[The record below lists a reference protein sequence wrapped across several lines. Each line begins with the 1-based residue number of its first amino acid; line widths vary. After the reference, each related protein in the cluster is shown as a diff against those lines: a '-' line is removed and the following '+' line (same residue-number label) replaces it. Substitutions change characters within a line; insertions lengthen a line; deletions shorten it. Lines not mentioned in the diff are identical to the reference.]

1 MTLIEPLADPIRRD
15 QYGRYKVLAPNGK
28 KPVGYSRATTIAK
41 ALDDTSNLAAWGKR
55 MTALGLASR
64 PDLLAMVQTTDATD
78 KKALDRL
85 CESASEAGGAT
96 ARRDLGTA
104 LHKMFEQS
112 CVTPGYKPPATYA
125 ADITAIHTTL
135 REAGLQVVDECSELM
150 VVIDKH
156 QIAGMAD
163 LIVERISDGEL
174 FIADLKTGSSVAY
187 GALGWAIQLSIYAN
201 ADNIYIQGQAVDGS
215 EDLRAPMPAVNKA
228 QAFII
233 HCEPESGACSLHTLN
248 IERGFQALECAME
261 VREWRKARKLLV
273 PFVSAGGERADE
285 AVVAPTEPAA
295 STPTSAADISTPA
308 AGPGVGEV
316 TASSEPSPTPDT
328 PPDERDSWQPVDLGP
343 ALTKLEEQQASQL
356 EADYAAIVERDHM
369 LTLRRIWL
377 LERIRIIGEQ
387 GFITTLQAE
396 WPDNCPGPKAVRNG
410 DTTWNI
416 AETAAVVKCVDT
428 VEMAHDMPFGATDP
442 ELVQRLKLEETERF
456 VKAATGAGLT
466 NQTAN

>member
-1 MTLIEPLADPIRRD
+1 MTLIEPLPDPIRRD
-15 QYGRYKVLAPNGK
+15 QYGRYKVLPLKGK

-55 MTALGLASR
+55 MTALGLAVR
-64 PDLLAMVQTTDATD
+64 PDLLAMVQTTDAAD

-125 ADITAIHTTL
+125 ADITAIHQTL

-201 ADNIYIQGQAVDGS
+201 ADNVYIQGAAVDGS
-215 EDLRAPMPAVNKA
+215 EDLRAPMPLVNKQ

-233 HCEPESGACSLHTLN
+233 HCEPESGSCDLHTLN

-261 VREWRKARKLLV
+261 VREWRKARQLLV
-273 PFVSAGGERADE
+273 PFKGAGGAESG
-285 AVVAPTEPAA
+285 AVVAHDGPAA
-295 STPTSAADISTPA
+295 STDGLSDAVSTA
-308 AGPGVGEV
+308 TGSTAGVGEV
-316 TASSEPSPTPDT
+316 TASLEPSSTPHITDT
-328 PPDERDSWQPVDLGP
+328 AGSLIAEL
-343 ALTKLEEQQASQL
+343 
-356 EADYAAIVERDHM
+356 VERDHM
-369 LTLRRIWL
+369 LNLRKLWL

-387 GFITTLQAE
+387 GFIATLQAE
-396 WPDNCPGPKAVRNG
+396 WPDACAGPKAVRNG

>member
-1 MTLIEPLADPIRRD
+1 MTLIEPLPDPIRRD
-15 QYGRYKVLAPNGK
+15 QYGRYKVLPPKGK
-28 KPVGYSRATTIAK
+28 KPVGYTRATTVAK

-55 MTALGLASR
+55 MTALGLAVR
-64 PDLLAMVQTTDATD
+64 PDLLAMVQTTDAAD

-112 CVTPGYKPPATYA
+112 CITPGYRPPATYA
-125 ADITAIHTTL
+125 ADITAIHQTL

-174 FIADLKTGSSVAY
+174 FIADLKTGSSVQY

-201 ADNIYIQGQAVDGS
+201 ADNIYIQGAAVDGS
-215 EDLRAPMPAVNKA
+215 EDLRAPMPLVNKQ

-233 HCEPESGACSLHTLN
+233 HCEPESGSCTLHTLN
-248 IERGFQALECAME
+248 IERGFQALECAIE
-261 VREWRKARKLLV
+261 VREWRKARQLLV
-273 PFVSAGGERADE
+273 PFKGAGGAESG
-285 AVVAPTEPAA
+285 AVVAHDGPAA
-295 STPTSAADISTPA
+295 STDGLSDAVSTA
-308 AGPGVGEV
+308 TGSTAGVGEAV
-316 TASSEPSPTPDT
+316 HPPTATPTPHITDT
-328 PPDERDSWQPVDLGP
+328 EA
-343 ALTKLEEQQASQL
+343 AL
-356 EADYAAIVERDHM
+356 VERDHM
-369 LTLRRIWL
+369 LNLRKLWL

-396 WPDNCPGPKAVRNG
+396 WPDNCAGPKAVRNG
-410 DTTWNI
+410 DAIWNI

-428 VEMAHDMPFGATDP
+428 VEMAHDLPFGATDP

-466 NQTAN
+466 NKTAN

>member
-1 MTLIEPLADPIRRD
+1 MSLIEPLPDPIRRD
-15 QYGRYKVLAPNGK
+15 QYGRYKVLPLKGK
-28 KPVGYSRATTIAK
+28 KPVGYTRATTVAK

-64 PDLLAMVQTTDATD
+64 PDLLAMIQTTDATD

-112 CVTPGYKPPATYA
+112 CVTPGYKPPATYQ
-125 ADITAIHTTL
+125 ADITAIHQAL

-174 FIADLKTGSSVAY
+174 FIADLKTGSSVQY

-201 ADNIYIQGQAVDGS
+201 ADNIYIQGAAVDGS
-215 EDLRAPMPAVNKA
+215 EDLRAPMPLVNKQ

-233 HCEPESGACSLHTLN
+233 HCEPESGSCDLHTLN

-261 VREWRKARKLLV
+261 VREWRKARQLLV
-273 PFVSAGGERADE
+273 LFKGAGGVESGV
-285 AVVAPTEPAA
+285 VVAHDGPAA
-295 STPTSAADISTPA
+295 STDGLPDAVSTATGSSDGVEGVTSLEPSSTPHTTDT
-308 AGPGVGEV
+308 AGSLIAE
-316 TASSEPSPTPDT
+316 
-328 PPDERDSWQPVDLGP
+328 L
-343 ALTKLEEQQASQL
+343 
-356 EADYAAIVERDHM
+356 VERDHM
-369 LTLRRIWL
+369 LNLRKLWL
-377 LERIRIIGEQ
+377 LERIRIIGER

-396 WPDNCPGPKAVRNG
+396 WPDACAGPKAVRNG

-428 VEMAHDMPFGATDP
+428 VEMAHDLPFGATDP
-442 ELVQRLKLEETERF
+442 ELLQRMKLEETERL

>member
-1 MTLIEPLADPIRRD
+1 MSLIEPLPDPIRRD
-15 QYGRYKVLAPNGK
+15 QYGRYKVLPLKGK

-174 FIADLKTGSSVAY
+174 FIADLKTGSSVQY

-201 ADNIYIQGQAVDGS
+201 ADNIYIQGAAVDGS
-215 EDLRAPMPAVNKA
+215 EDLRAPMPLVNKQ

-233 HCEPESGACSLHTLN
+233 HCEPESGSCDLYTLN
-248 IERGFQALECAME
+248 IERGFQALECAIE
-261 VREWRKARKLLV
+261 VREWRKARQLLV
-273 PFVSAGGERADE
+273 PFKGAGGAESG
-285 AVVAPTEPAA
+285 AVVAHDGPAA
-295 STPTSAADISTPA
+295 STDGLPDAVSTA
-308 AGPGVGEV
+308 TGSSDGVGEV
-316 TASSEPSPTPDT
+316 TASSEPSSTPHITDT
-328 PPDERDSWQPVDLGP
+328 EA
-343 ALTKLEEQQASQL
+343 AL
-356 EADYAAIVERDHM
+356 VERDHM
-369 LTLRRIWL
+369 LNLRKLWL

-396 WPDNCPGPKAVRNG
+396 WPDNCAGPKAVRNG
-410 DTTWNI
+410 DAIWNI

-428 VEMAHDMPFGATDP
+428 VEMAHDLPFGATDP

>member
-1 MTLIEPLADPIRRD
+1 MSLIEPLPDPIRRD
-15 QYGRYKVLAPNGK
+15 QYGRYKVLPLKGK
-28 KPVGYSRATTIAK
+28 KPVGYTRATTVAK

-64 PDLLAMVQTTDATD
+64 PDLLAMIQTTDATD

-112 CVTPGYKPPATYA
+112 CVTPGYKPPATYQ

-174 FIADLKTGSSVAY
+174 FIADLKTGSSVQY

-201 ADNIYIQGQAVDGS
+201 ADNIYIQGAAVDGS
-215 EDLRAPMPAVNKA
+215 EDLRAPMPTVNKQ

-233 HCEPESGACSLHTLN
+233 HCEPESGSCDLHTLN

-261 VREWRKARKLLV
+261 VREWRKARQLLV
-273 PFVSAGGERADE
+273 LFKGAGGVESGV
-285 AVVAPTEPAA
+285 VVAH
-295 STPTSAADISTPA
+295 DGPA
-308 AGPGVGEV
+308 AGTDGLPDAVSTATGSSDGVEGV
-316 TASSEPSPTPDT
+316 TSLEPSSTPHITDT
-328 PPDERDSWQPVDLGP
+328 AGSLIAEL
-343 ALTKLEEQQASQL
+343 
-356 EADYAAIVERDHM
+356 VERDHM
-369 LTLRRIWL
+369 LNLRKLWL
-377 LERIRIIGEQ
+377 LERIRIIGER

-396 WPDNCPGPKAVRNG
+396 WPDACAGPKAVRNG
-410 DTTWNI
+410 DAIWNI
-416 AETAAVVKCVDT
+416 AETAAVVKCVDI
-428 VEMAHDMPFGATDP
+428 VEMAHDLPFGATDP
-442 ELVQRLKLEETERF
+442 ELLQRMKLEETERL

>member
-1 MTLIEPLADPIRRD
+1 MSVIEPLPDPIRRD
-15 QYGRYKVLAPNGK
+15 QYGRYKVLPLKGK

-55 MTALGLASR
+55 MTALGLAVR
-64 PDLLAMVQTTDATD
+64 PDLLAMVQTTDAAD

-125 ADITAIHTTL
+125 ADITAIHQTL

-156 QIAGMAD
+156 QVAGMAD

-201 ADNIYIQGQAVDGS
+201 ADNVYIQGAAVDGS
-215 EDLRAPMPAVNKA
+215 EDLRAPMPAVNKQ

-233 HCEPESGACSLHTLN
+233 HCEPESGSCTLHALN
-248 IERGFQALECAME
+248 IERGFEALECAME

-308 AGPGVGEV
+308 TEQDVGEV
-316 TASSEPSPTPDT
+316 TASSVAQIAAPSPTSDT
-328 PPDERDSWQPVDLGP
+328 PTHITADE
-343 ALTKLEEQQASQL
+343 AALEER
-356 EADYAAIVERDHM
+356 EHM
-369 LTLRRIWL
+369 LHIRRLWL

-396 WPDNCPGPKAVRNG
+396 WPEGCAGPKAVRSRQAK
-410 DTTWNI
+410 WNI

>member
-1 MTLIEPLADPIRRD
+1 
-15 QYGRYKVLAPNGK
+15 
-28 KPVGYSRATTIAK
+28 
-41 ALDDTSNLAAWGKR
+41 
-55 MTALGLASR
+55 MTALGLAVR
-64 PDLLAMVQTTDATD
+64 PDLLAMVQTTDAAD

-112 CVTPGYKPPATYA
+112 CITLGYKPPATYA
-125 ADITAIHTTL
+125 ADITAIHQTL

-201 ADNIYIQGQAVDGS
+201 ADNIYIQGAAVDGS
-215 EDLRAPMPAVNKA
+215 DDLRAPMPLVNKQ

-233 HCEPESGACSLHTLN
+233 HCEPESGSCTLHTLN

-261 VREWRKARKLLV
+261 VREWRKARQLLV
-273 PFVSAGGERADE
+273 PFKGAGGAESG
-285 AVVAPTEPAA
+285 AVVAHDGPAA
-295 STPTSAADISTPA
+295 STDGLPDAVSTA
-308 AGPGVGEV
+308 TGSTAGVGEAV
-316 TASSEPSPTPDT
+316 HPPTATPTPHITDT
-328 PPDERDSWQPVDLGP
+328 EA
-343 ALTKLEEQQASQL
+343 ALE
-356 EADYAAIVERDHM
+356 ERDHM
-369 LTLRRIWL
+369 LHLRRLWL

-387 GFITTLQAE
+387 GFISTLQAE
-396 WPDNCPGPKAVRNG
+396 WPDNCAGPKAVRNG
-410 DTTWNI
+410 DNTWNI

-428 VEMAHDMPFGATDP
+428 VEMAHDLPFGATDP

-466 NQTAN
+466 NKTAN

>member
-1 MTLIEPLADPIRRD
+1 MSLIEPLPDPIRRD
-15 QYGRYKVLAPNGK
+15 QYGRYKVLPLKGK

-55 MTALGLASR
+55 MTALGLAVR
-64 PDLLAMVQTTDATD
+64 PDLLAMVQTTDAAD

-112 CVTPGYKPPATYA
+112 CITPGYQPPATYA
-125 ADITAIHTTL
+125 ADITAIHQTL
-135 REAGLQVVDECSELM
+135 RKAGLQVVDECSELM

-163 LIVERISDGEL
+163 LIVKRISDGEL
-174 FIADLKTGSSVAY
+174 FIADLKTGSSVQY

-201 ADNIYIQGQAVDGS
+201 ADNIYIQGAAVDGS
-215 EDLRAPMPAVNKA
+215 EDLRAPMPLVNKQ

-233 HCEPESGACSLHTLN
+233 HCEPESGSCDLYTLN
-248 IERGFQALECAME
+248 IERGFQALECAIE
-261 VREWRKARKLLV
+261 VREWRKARQLLV
-273 PFVSAGGERADE
+273 PFKGAGGAESG
-285 AVVAPTEPAA
+285 AVVAHDGPAA
-295 STPTSAADISTPA
+295 STDGLPDAVSTA
-308 AGPGVGEV
+308 TGSSDGVGEV
-316 TASSEPSPTPDT
+316 TASSEPSSTPHITDT
-328 PPDERDSWQPVDLGP
+328 EA
-343 ALTKLEEQQASQL
+343 AL
-356 EADYAAIVERDHM
+356 VERDHM
-369 LTLRRIWL
+369 LNLRKLWL

-396 WPDNCPGPKAVRNG
+396 WPDACAGPKAVRNG
-410 DTTWNI
+410 DAIWNI

>member
-1 MTLIEPLADPIRRD
+1 MSLIEPLPDPIRRD
-15 QYGRYKVLAPNGK
+15 QYGRYKVLPLKGK

-55 MTALGLASR
+55 MTALGLAVR
-64 PDLLAMVQTTDATD
+64 PDLLAMVQTTDAAD

-112 CVTPGYKPPATYA
+112 CITPGYQPPATYA
-125 ADITAIHTTL
+125 ADITAIHQTL
-135 REAGLQVVDECSELM
+135 RKAGLQVVDECSELM

-163 LIVERISDGEL
+163 LIVKRISDGEL
-174 FIADLKTGSSVAY
+174 FIADLKTGSSVQY

-201 ADNIYIQGQAVDGS
+201 ADNIYIQGAAVDGS
-215 EDLRAPMPAVNKA
+215 EDLRAPMPLVNKQ

-233 HCEPESGACSLHTLN
+233 HCEPESGSCDLYTLN
-248 IERGFQALECAME
+248 IERGFQALECAIE
-261 VREWRKARKLLV
+261 VREWRKARQLLV
-273 PFVSAGGERADE
+273 PFKGAGGAESG
-285 AVVAPTEPAA
+285 AVVAHDGPAA
-295 STPTSAADISTPA
+295 STDGLPDAVSTA
-308 AGPGVGEV
+308 TGSSDGVGEV
-316 TASSEPSPTPDT
+316 TASSEPSSTPHITDT
-328 PPDERDSWQPVDLGP
+328 EA
-343 ALTKLEEQQASQL
+343 AL
-356 EADYAAIVERDHM
+356 VERDHM
-369 LTLRRIWL
+369 LNLRKLWL

-396 WPDNCPGPKAVRNG
+396 WPDNCAGPKAVRSRQVK
-410 DTTWNI
+410 WNI

-428 VEMAHDMPFGATDP
+428 VEMAHDLPFGATDP

>member
-1 MTLIEPLADPIRRD
+1 MTLIEPLPDPIRRD
-15 QYGRYKVLAPNGK
+15 QWGRYKVLPPKGK

-55 MTALGLASR
+55 MTALGLAVR
-64 PDLLAMVQTTDATD
+64 PDLLAMVQTTDAAD

-174 FIADLKTGSSVAY
+174 FIADLKTGSSVQY

-201 ADNIYIQGQAVDGS
+201 ADNIYIQGAAVDGS

-233 HCEPESGACSLHTLN
+233 HCEPESGSCDLHTLN

-261 VREWRKARKLLV
+261 VREWRKARQLLV
-273 PFVSAGGERADE
+273 PFKGAGGAESG
-285 AVVAPTEPAA
+285 AVVAHDGPAA
-295 STPTSAADISTPA
+295 STDGLPDAVSTA
-308 AGPGVGEV
+308 TGSSDGVGEV
-316 TASSEPSPTPDT
+316 TASSEPSSTPHITDT
-328 PPDERDSWQPVDLGP
+328 AGSLIAEL
-343 ALTKLEEQQASQL
+343 
-356 EADYAAIVERDHM
+356 VERDHM
-369 LTLRRIWL
+369 LNLRKLWL
-377 LERIRIIGEQ
+377 LERIRIIGEKWRR
-387 GFITTLQAE
+387 E
-396 WPDNCPGPKAVRNG
+396 
-410 DTTWNI
+410 
-416 AETAAVVKCVDT
+416 
-428 VEMAHDMPFGATDP
+428 
-442 ELVQRLKLEETERF
+442 
-456 VKAATGAGLT
+456 
-466 NQTAN
+466 

>member
-1 MTLIEPLADPIRRD
+1 MSLIEPLPDPIRRD
-15 QYGRYKVLAPNGK
+15 QYGRYKVLPLKGK

-55 MTALGLASR
+55 MTALGLAVR
-64 PDLLAMVQTTDATD
+64 PDLLAMVQTTDAAD

-112 CVTPGYKPPATYA
+112 CITPGYQPPATYA
-125 ADITAIHTTL
+125 ADITAIHQTL
-135 REAGLQVVDECSELM
+135 RKAGLQVVDECSELM

-163 LIVERISDGEL
+163 LIVKRISDGEL
-174 FIADLKTGSSVAY
+174 FIADLKTGSSVQY

-201 ADNIYIQGQAVDGS
+201 ADNIYIQGAAVDGS
-215 EDLRAPMPAVNKA
+215 EDLRAPMPLVNKQ

-233 HCEPESGACSLHTLN
+233 HCEPESGSCDLYTLN
-248 IERGFQALECAME
+248 IERGFQALECAIE
-261 VREWRKARKLLV
+261 VREWRKARQLLV
-273 PFVSAGGERADE
+273 PFKGAGGAESG
-285 AVVAPTEPAA
+285 AVVAHDGPAA
-295 STPTSAADISTPA
+295 STDGLPDAVSTA
-308 AGPGVGEV
+308 TGSSDGVGEV
-316 TASSEPSPTPDT
+316 TASSEPSSTPHITDT
-328 PPDERDSWQPVDLGP
+328 EA
-343 ALTKLEEQQASQL
+343 AL
-356 EADYAAIVERDHM
+356 VERDHM
-369 LTLRRIWL
+369 LNLRKLWL

-396 WPDNCPGPKAVRNG
+396 WPDACAGPKAVRNG
-410 DTTWNI
+410 DAIWNI

-466 NQTAN
+466 NKTAN

>member
-1 MTLIEPLADPIRRD
+1 
-15 QYGRYKVLAPNGK
+15 
-28 KPVGYSRATTIAK
+28 
-41 ALDDTSNLAAWGKR
+41 
-55 MTALGLASR
+55 
-64 PDLLAMVQTTDATD
+64 
-78 KKALDRL
+78 
-85 CESASEAGGAT
+85 
-96 ARRDLGTA
+96 
-104 LHKMFEQS
+104 
-112 CVTPGYKPPATYA
+112 
-125 ADITAIHTTL
+125 
-135 REAGLQVVDECSELM
+135 
-150 VVIDKH
+150 
-156 QIAGMAD
+156 
-163 LIVERISDGEL
+163 
-174 FIADLKTGSSVAY
+174 
-187 GALGWAIQLSIYAN
+187 
-201 ADNIYIQGQAVDGS
+201 
-215 EDLRAPMPAVNKA
+215 MPAVNKQ

-233 HCEPESGACSLHTLN
+233 HCEPESGSCDIHTLN
-248 IERGFQALECAME
+248 IERGFEALECALE

-316 TASSEPSPTPDT
+316 TASSEPSSTPDT
-328 PPDERDSWQPVDLGP
+328 PTHITADE
-343 ALTKLEEQQASQL
+343 AALEER
-356 EADYAAIVERDHM
+356 EHM
-369 LTLRRIWL
+369 LHIRRLWL

-396 WPDNCPGPKAVRNG
+396 WPDGCAGPKAVRNG

-466 NQTAN
+466 DKTAN

>member
-1 MTLIEPLADPIRRD
+1 MSLIEPLPDPIRRD

-28 KPVGYSRATTIAK
+28 KPVGYTRATTVAK

-64 PDLLAMVQTTDATD
+64 PDLLAMIQTTDATD

-112 CVTPGYKPPATYA
+112 CVTPGYKPPATYQ
-125 ADITAIHTTL
+125 ADITAIHQAL

-174 FIADLKTGSSVAY
+174 FIADLKTGSSVQY

-201 ADNIYIQGQAVDGS
+201 ADNIYIQGAAVDGS
-215 EDLRAPMPAVNKA
+215 EDLRAPMPLVNKQ

-233 HCEPESGACSLHTLN
+233 HCEPESGSCDLHTLN

-261 VREWRKARKLLV
+261 VREWRKARQLLV
-273 PFVSAGGERADE
+273 LFKGAGGVESGV
-285 AVVAPTEPAA
+285 VVAHDGPAA
-295 STPTSAADISTPA
+295 STDGLPDAVSTATGSSDGVEGVTSLEPSSTPHTTDT
-308 AGPGVGEV
+308 AGSLIAE
-316 TASSEPSPTPDT
+316 
-328 PPDERDSWQPVDLGP
+328 L
-343 ALTKLEEQQASQL
+343 
-356 EADYAAIVERDHM
+356 VERDHM
-369 LTLRRIWL
+369 LNLRKLWL
-377 LERIRIIGEQ
+377 LERIRIIGER

-396 WPDNCPGPKAVRNG
+396 WPDACAGPKAVRNG

-428 VEMAHDMPFGATDP
+428 VEMAHDLPFGATDP
-442 ELVQRLKLEETERF
+442 ELLQRMKLEETERL

>member
-1 MTLIEPLADPIRRD
+1 MTLIEPLPDPIRRD
-15 QYGRYKVLAPNGK
+15 QYGRYKVLAPKGK

-55 MTALGLASR
+55 MTALGLAQR
-64 PDLLAMVQTTDATD
+64 PDLLAMVQTTDAAD

-112 CVTPGYKPPATYA
+112 CITPGYKPPATYA
-125 ADITAIHTTL
+125 ADITAIHQTL

-201 ADNIYIQGQAVDGS
+201 ADNVYIQGAAVDGS
-215 EDLRAPMPAVNKA
+215 EDLRAPMPAVNTQ

-233 HCEPESGACSLHTLN
+233 HCEPESGSCDLHTLN
-248 IERGFQALECAME
+248 IERGFEALECAME

-273 PFVSAGGERADE
+273 PFAGAGGVESG
-285 AVVAPTEPAA
+285 AVVAHDGPTA
-295 STPTSAADISTPA
+295 STTVLSEAVSTA
-308 AGPGVGEV
+308 TGSEGVGEV
-316 TASSEPSPTPDT
+316 TASSEPSSTPDT
-328 PPDERDSWQPVDLGP
+328 THTTPVEA
-343 ALTKLEEQQASQL
+343 AL
-356 EADYAAIVERDHM
+356 VERDHM
-369 LTLRRIWL
+369 LELRRIWL

-396 WPDNCPGPKAVRNG
+396 WPDACAGPKAVRNG
-410 DTTWNI
+410 DAIWNI
-416 AETAAVVKCVDT
+416 AETAAVVKCVDI
-428 VEMAHDMPFGATDP
+428 VEMAHDLPFGATDP
-442 ELVQRLKLEETERF
+442 ELLQRMKLEETERL

-466 NQTAN
+466 NKTAN

>member
-1 MTLIEPLADPIRRD
+1 MSLIEPLPDPIRRD
-15 QYGRYKVLAPNGK
+15 QYGRYKVLPLKGK

-55 MTALGLASR
+55 MTALGLAVR
-64 PDLLAMVQTTDATD
+64 PDLLAMVQTTDAAD

-112 CVTPGYKPPATYA
+112 CITPGYQPPATYA
-125 ADITAIHTTL
+125 ADITAIHQTL
-135 REAGLQVVDECSELM
+135 RKAGLQVVDECSELM

-163 LIVERISDGEL
+163 LIVKRISDGEL
-174 FIADLKTGSSVAY
+174 FIADLKTGSSVQY

-201 ADNIYIQGQAVDGS
+201 ADNIYIQGAAVDGS
-215 EDLRAPMPAVNKA
+215 EDLRAPMPLVNKQ

-233 HCEPESGACSLHTLN
+233 HCEPESGSCDLYTLN
-248 IERGFQALECAME
+248 IERGFQALECAIE
-261 VREWRKARKLLV
+261 VREWRKARQLLV
-273 PFVSAGGERADE
+273 PFKGAGGAESG
-285 AVVAPTEPAA
+285 AVVAHDGPAA
-295 STPTSAADISTPA
+295 STDGLPDAVSTA
-308 AGPGVGEV
+308 TGSSDGVGEV
-316 TASSEPSPTPDT
+316 TASSEPSSTPHITDT
-328 PPDERDSWQPVDLGP
+328 EA
-343 ALTKLEEQQASQL
+343 AL
-356 EADYAAIVERDHM
+356 VERDHM
-369 LTLRRIWL
+369 LNLRKLWL

-396 WPDNCPGPKAVRNG
+396 WPDNCAGPKAVRNG
-410 DTTWNI
+410 DAIWNI

-428 VEMAHDMPFGATDP
+428 VEMAHDLPFGATDP

>member
-1 MTLIEPLADPIRRD
+1 MTLIEPLPDPIRRD
-15 QYGRYKVLAPNGK
+15 QYGRYKVLPLKGK
-28 KPVGYSRATTIAK
+28 KPVGYTRATTVAK

-55 MTALGLASR
+55 MTALGLAQR
-64 PDLLAMVQTTDATD
+64 PDLLAMVQTTDAAD

-201 ADNIYIQGQAVDGS
+201 ADNIYIQGAAVDGS
-215 EDLRAPMPAVNKA
+215 EDLRAPMPTVNKA

-233 HCEPESGACSLHTLN
+233 HCEPESGSCDLHTLN

-261 VREWRKARKLLV
+261 VREWRKARQLLV
-273 PFVSAGGERADE
+273 PFKGAGGAESG
-285 AVVAPTEPAA
+285 AVVAHDGPAA
-295 STPTSAADISTPA
+295 STTVLSEAVRTAT
-308 AGPGVGEV
+308 GKGVGEV
-316 TASSEPSPTPDT
+316 TASSEPSSTPDT
-328 PPDERDSWQPVDLGP
+328 THITADEA
-343 ALTKLEEQQASQL
+343 AL
-356 EADYAAIVERDHM
+356 VERDHM
-369 LTLRRIWL
+369 LELRRIWL

-387 GFITTLQAE
+387 GFIATLQAE
-396 WPDNCPGPKAVRNG
+396 WPDGCAGPKAVRNG

-466 NQTAN
+466 DKTAN

>member
-1 MTLIEPLADPIRRD
+1 MSLIEPLPDPIRRD
-15 QYGRYKVLAPNGK
+15 QYGRYKVLPLKGK
-28 KPVGYSRATTIAK
+28 KPVGYTRATTVAK

-112 CVTPGYKPPATYA
+112 CVTPGYKPPATYQ
-125 ADITAIHTTL
+125 ADITAIHQAL

-174 FIADLKTGSSVAY
+174 FIADLKTGSSVQY

-201 ADNIYIQGQAVDGS
+201 ADNIYIQGAAVDGS
-215 EDLRAPMPAVNKA
+215 EDLRAPMPLVNKQ

-233 HCEPESGACSLHTLN
+233 HCEPESGSCDLHTLN

-261 VREWRKARKLLV
+261 VREWRKARQLLV
-273 PFVSAGGERADE
+273 LFKGAGGVESGV
-285 AVVAPTEPAA
+285 VVAHDGPAA
-295 STPTSAADISTPA
+295 STDGLPEAVSMATGSSDGVEGVTSLEPFSTPHITEDEA
-308 AGPGVGEV
+308 A
-316 TASSEPSPTPDT
+316 
-328 PPDERDSWQPVDLGP
+328 L
-343 ALTKLEEQQASQL
+343 
-356 EADYAAIVERDHM
+356 VERDHM
-369 LTLRRIWL
+369 LNLRKLWL
-377 LERIRIIGEQ
+377 LERIRIIGER
-387 GFITTLQAE
+387 GFIATLQAE
-396 WPDNCPGPKAVRNG
+396 WPDACAGPKAVRNG

-416 AETAAVVKCVDT
+416 AETAAVVKCVDI
-428 VEMAHDMPFGATDP
+428 VEMAHDLPFGATDP
-442 ELVQRLKLEETERF
+442 ELLQRMKLEETERL

>member
-1 MTLIEPLADPIRRD
+1 MTLIEPLPDPIRRD
-15 QYGRYKVLAPNGK
+15 QWGRYKVLPPKGK

-55 MTALGLASR
+55 MTALGLAVR
-64 PDLLAMVQTTDATD
+64 PDLLAMVQTTDAAD

-174 FIADLKTGSSVAY
+174 FIADLKTGSSVQY

-201 ADNIYIQGQAVDGS
+201 ADNIYIQGAAVDGS

-233 HCEPESGACSLHTLN
+233 HCEPESGSCDLHTLN

-261 VREWRKARKLLV
+261 VREWRKARQLLV
-273 PFVSAGGERADE
+273 PFKGAGGAESG
-285 AVVAPTEPAA
+285 AVVAHDGPAA
-295 STPTSAADISTPA
+295 STDGLPDAVSTA
-308 AGPGVGEV
+308 TGSSDGVGEV
-316 TASSEPSPTPDT
+316 TASSEPSSTPHITDT
-328 PPDERDSWQPVDLGP
+328 AGSLIAEL
-343 ALTKLEEQQASQL
+343 
-356 EADYAAIVERDHM
+356 VERDHM
-369 LTLRRIWL
+369 LNLRKLWL

-396 WPDNCPGPKAVRNG
+396 WPDNCAGPKAVRNG
-410 DTTWNI
+410 DAIWNI

-428 VEMAHDMPFGATDP
+428 VEMAHDLPFGATDP

>member
-1 MTLIEPLADPIRRD
+1 MSLIEPLPDPIRRD
-15 QYGRYKVLAPNGK
+15 QYGRYKVLAPKGK

-55 MTALGLASR
+55 MTALGLAQR
-64 PDLLAMVQTTDATD
+64 PDLLAMVQTTDAAD

-125 ADITAIHTTL
+125 ADITAIHQTL

-163 LIVERISDGEL
+163 LIVERITDGEL
-174 FIADLKTGSSVAY
+174 FIADLKTGSSVQY

-201 ADNIYIQGQAVDGS
+201 ADNIYIQGAAVDGS
-215 EDLRAPMPAVNKA
+215 EDLRAPMPAVNKQ

-233 HCEPESGACSLHTLN
+233 HCEPESGSCTLHTLN

-261 VREWRKARKLLV
+261 VREWRKARQLLV
-273 PFVSAGGERADE
+273 PFKGAGGAESG
-285 AVVAPTEPAA
+285 AVVAHYGPAA
-295 STPTSAADISTPA
+295 STDGLPDAVSTA
-308 AGPGVGEV
+308 TGSSDGVGEV
-316 TASSEPSPTPDT
+316 TASSEPSSTPHITDT
-328 PPDERDSWQPVDLGP
+328 AGSLIAEL
-343 ALTKLEEQQASQL
+343 
-356 EADYAAIVERDHM
+356 VERDHM
-369 LTLRRIWL
+369 LNLRKLWL

-396 WPDNCPGPKAVRNG
+396 WPDNCAGPKAVRNG
-410 DTTWNI
+410 DAIWNI

-428 VEMAHDMPFGATDP
+428 VEMAHDLPFGATDP

>member
-1 MTLIEPLADPIRRD
+1 MTLIEPLPDPIRRD
-15 QYGRYKVLAPNGK
+15 QYGRYKVLPLKGK

-201 ADNIYIQGQAVDGS
+201 ADNVYIQGAAVDGS
-215 EDLRAPMPAVNKA
+215 EDLRAPMPTVNKQ
-228 QAFII
+228 QAVII
-233 HCEPESGACSLHTLN
+233 HCEPESGSCTLHTLN
-248 IERGFQALECAME
+248 IERGFEALECAME
-261 VREWRKARKLLV
+261 VREWRKARQLLV
-273 PFVSAGGERADE
+273 PFKGAGGAESG
-285 AVVAPTEPAA
+285 AVVAPDVPAA
-295 STPTSAADISTPA
+295 STDGLPDAVSTA
-308 AGPGVGEV
+308 TGSGDVGEV
-316 TASSEPSPTPDT
+316 TASSVAQIAATSPTPDT
-328 PPDERDSWQPVDLGP
+328 THITADEA
-343 ALTKLEEQQASQL
+343 ALE
-356 EADYAAIVERDHM
+356 ERDHM
-369 LTLRRIWL
+369 LHIRRLWL

-396 WPDNCPGPKAVRNG
+396 WPEGCAGPKAVRSRQA
-410 DTTWNI
+410 TWNI

>member
-1 MTLIEPLADPIRRD
+1 MSLIEPLPDPIRRD
-15 QYGRYKVLAPNGK
+15 QYGRYKVLAPKGK

-55 MTALGLASR
+55 MTALGLAQR
-64 PDLLAMVQTTDATD
+64 PDLLAMVQTTDAAD

-125 ADITAIHTTL
+125 ADITAIHQTL

-163 LIVERISDGEL
+163 LIVERITDGEL
-174 FIADLKTGSSVAY
+174 FIADLKTGSSVQY

-201 ADNIYIQGQAVDGS
+201 ADNIYIQGAAVDGS
-215 EDLRAPMPAVNKA
+215 EDLRAPMPAVNKQ

-233 HCEPESGACSLHTLN
+233 HCEPESGSCTLHTLN

-261 VREWRKARKLLV
+261 VREWRKARQLLV
-273 PFVSAGGERADE
+273 PFKGAGGAESG
-285 AVVAPTEPAA
+285 AVVANDGPAA
-295 STPTSAADISTPA
+295 STDGLPDAVSTA
-308 AGPGVGEV
+308 TGSSDGVGEV
-316 TASSEPSPTPDT
+316 TASSEPSPTPHITDT
-328 PPDERDSWQPVDLGP
+328 AGSLIAEL
-343 ALTKLEEQQASQL
+343 
-356 EADYAAIVERDHM
+356 VERDHM
-369 LTLRRIWL
+369 LNLRKLWL
-377 LERIRIIGEQ
+377 LKRIRIIGEQ

-396 WPDNCPGPKAVRNG
+396 WPDNCAGPKAVRNG
-410 DTTWNI
+410 DAIWNI

-428 VEMAHDMPFGATDP
+428 VEMAHDLPFGATDP

>member
-1 MTLIEPLADPIRRD
+1 MTLIEPLPDPIRRD
-15 QYGRYKVLAPNGK
+15 QYGRYKVLPLKGK

-55 MTALGLASR
+55 MTALGLAVR

-112 CVTPGYKPPATYA
+112 CVTPGYKPPATYQ
-125 ADITAIHTTL
+125 ADITAIHQTL
-135 REAGLQVVDECSELM
+135 RKAGLQVVDECSELM

-174 FIADLKTGSSVAY
+174 FIADLKTGSSVQY

-201 ADNIYIQGQAVDGS
+201 ADNVYIQGAAVDGS
-215 EDLRAPMPAVNKA
+215 EDLRAPMPAVNKQ

-233 HCEPESGACSLHTLN
+233 HCEPESGSCTLHTLN
-248 IERGFQALECAME
+248 IGRGFQALECAME
-261 VREWRKARKLLV
+261 VREWRKARQLLV
-273 PFVSAGGERADE
+273 PFKGAGGVESG
-285 AVVAPTEPAA
+285 AVVAPDVPTA
-295 STPTSAADISTPA
+295 STDGLPEAVSTA
-308 AGPGVGEV
+308 TGGSDGVGEV
-316 TASSEPSPTPDT
+316 TASSEPSPTPHIT
-328 PPDERDSWQPVDLGP
+328 ETEA
-343 ALTKLEEQQASQL
+343 ALE
-356 EADYAAIVERDHM
+356 ERDHM
-369 LTLRRIWL
+369 LNLRKLWL

-387 GFITTLQAE
+387 GFIATLQAE
-396 WPDNCPGPKAVRNG
+396 WPDGCAGPKAVRNG
-410 DTTWNI
+410 DTIWNI
-416 AETAAVVKCVDT
+416 AETAAVVKCVDS

-442 ELVQRLKLEETERF
+442 ELLHRLKLEETERF
-456 VKAATGAGLT
+456 VKAVSGAGLI
-466 NQTAN
+466 NKTAN

>member
-1 MTLIEPLADPIRRD
+1 MSLIEPLPDPIRRD
-15 QYGRYKVLAPNGK
+15 QYGRYKVLPLKGK

-55 MTALGLASR
+55 MTALGLAVR
-64 PDLLAMVQTTDATD
+64 PDLLAMVQTTDAAD

-112 CVTPGYKPPATYA
+112 CITPGYQPPATYA
-125 ADITAIHTTL
+125 ADITAIHQTL
-135 REAGLQVVDECSELM
+135 RKAGLQVVDECSELM

-163 LIVERISDGEL
+163 LIVKRISDGEL
-174 FIADLKTGSSVAY
+174 FIADLKTGSSVQY

-201 ADNIYIQGQAVDGS
+201 ADNIYIQGAAVDGS
-215 EDLRAPMPAVNKA
+215 EDLRAPMPLVNQQ

-233 HCEPESGACSLHTLN
+233 HCEPESGSCDLYTLN
-248 IERGFQALECAME
+248 IERGFQALECAIE
-261 VREWRKARKLLV
+261 VREWRKARQLLV
-273 PFVSAGGERADE
+273 PFKGAGGAESG
-285 AVVAPTEPAA
+285 AVVAHDGPAA
-295 STPTSAADISTPA
+295 STDGLPDAVSTA
-308 AGPGVGEV
+308 TGSSDGVGEV
-316 TASSEPSPTPDT
+316 TASSEPSSTPHITDT
-328 PPDERDSWQPVDLGP
+328 EA
-343 ALTKLEEQQASQL
+343 AL
-356 EADYAAIVERDHM
+356 VERDHM
-369 LTLRRIWL
+369 LNLRKLWL

-396 WPDNCPGPKAVRNG
+396 WPDNCAGPKAVRNG
-410 DTTWNI
+410 DAIWNI

-428 VEMAHDMPFGATDP
+428 VEMAHDLPFGATDP

>member
-1 MTLIEPLADPIRRD
+1 MTLIEPLPDPIRRD

-41 ALDDTSNLAAWGKR
+41 ALDDTSNLGAWGKR
-55 MTALGLASR
+55 MTALGLAVR

-125 ADITAIHTTL
+125 ADITAIHQTL

-201 ADNIYIQGQAVDGS
+201 ADNIYIQGAAVDGS
-215 EDLRAPMPAVNKA
+215 EDLRAPMPAVNKQ

-233 HCEPESGACSLHTLN
+233 HCEPESGSCDLHTLN
-248 IERGFQALECAME
+248 IERGFEALECAME

-273 PFVSAGGERADE
+273 PFAGAGGVESG
-285 AVVAPTEPAA
+285 AVVAHDGPTA
-295 STPTSAADISTPA
+295 STTVLSEAVSTA
-308 AGPGVGEV
+308 TGSEGVGEV
-316 TASSEPSPTPDT
+316 TASSEPSSTPDT
-328 PPDERDSWQPVDLGP
+328 TQYTKNIINGGDFVYGSAEFPLDQDIEV
-343 ALTKLEEQQASQL
+343 ALEQ
-356 EADYAAIVERDHM
+356 RDHM
-369 LTLRRIWL
+369 LNLRKLWL

-396 WPDNCPGPKAVRNG
+396 WPDACAGPKAVRNG

>member
-1 MTLIEPLADPIRRD
+1 MSLIEPLPDPIRRD
-15 QYGRYKVLAPNGK
+15 QYGRYKVLPLKGK

-55 MTALGLASR
+55 MTALGLAVR
-64 PDLLAMVQTTDATD
+64 PDLLAMVQTTDAAD

-112 CVTPGYKPPATYA
+112 CITPGYQPPATYA
-125 ADITAIHTTL
+125 ADITAIHQTL
-135 REAGLQVVDECSELM
+135 RKAGLQVVDECSELM

-163 LIVERISDGEL
+163 LIVKRISDGEL
-174 FIADLKTGSSVAY
+174 FIADLKTGSSVQY

-201 ADNIYIQGQAVDGS
+201 ADNIYIQGAAVDGS
-215 EDLRAPMPAVNKA
+215 EDLRAPMPLVNKQ

-233 HCEPESGACSLHTLN
+233 HCEPESGSCDLYTLN
-248 IERGFQALECAME
+248 IERGFQALECAIE
-261 VREWRKARKLLV
+261 VREWRKARQLLV
-273 PFVSAGGERADE
+273 PFKGAGGAESG
-285 AVVAPTEPAA
+285 AVVAHDGPAA
-295 STPTSAADISTPA
+295 STDGLPDAVSTA
-308 AGPGVGEV
+308 TGSSDGVGEV
-316 TASSEPSPTPDT
+316 TASSEPSSTPHITDT
-328 PPDERDSWQPVDLGP
+328 EA
-343 ALTKLEEQQASQL
+343 ALE
-356 EADYAAIVERDHM
+356 ERDHM
-369 LTLRRIWL
+369 LHLRRLWL

-396 WPDNCPGPKAVRNG
+396 WPDNCAGPKAVRNG
-410 DTTWNI
+410 DAIWNI

-428 VEMAHDMPFGATDP
+428 VEMAHDLPFGATDP

>member
-1 MTLIEPLADPIRRD
+1 MSLIEPLPDPIRRD
-15 QYGRYKVLAPNGK
+15 QYGRYKVLAPYGK
-28 KPVGYSRATTIAK
+28 KPVGYTRATTVAK

-64 PDLLAMVQTTDATD
+64 PDLLAMIQTTDATD

-112 CVTPGYKPPATYA
+112 CVTPGYKPPATYQ
-125 ADITAIHTTL
+125 ADITAIHQAL

-174 FIADLKTGSSVAY
+174 FIADLKTGSSVQY

-201 ADNIYIQGQAVDGS
+201 ADNIYIQGAAVDGS
-215 EDLRAPMPAVNKA
+215 EDLRAPMPLVNKQ

-233 HCEPESGACSLHTLN
+233 HCEPESGSCDLHTLN

-261 VREWRKARKLLV
+261 VREWRKARQLLV
-273 PFVSAGGERADE
+273 LFKGAGGVESGV
-285 AVVAPTEPAA
+285 VVAHDGPAA
-295 STPTSAADISTPA
+295 STDGLPDAVSTA
-308 AGPGVGEV
+308 TGSSDGVGEV
-316 TASSEPSPTPDT
+316 TASSVEQIAATSPTPHIT
-328 PPDERDSWQPVDLGP
+328 EDEA
-343 ALTKLEEQQASQL
+343 AL
-356 EADYAAIVERDHM
+356 VERDHM
-369 LTLRRIWL
+369 LNLRKLWL
-377 LERIRIIGEQ
+377 LERIRIIGER

-396 WPDNCPGPKAVRNG
+396 WPDACAGPKAVRNG

-428 VEMAHDMPFGATDP
+428 VEMAHDLPFGATDP
-442 ELVQRLKLEETERF
+442 ELLQRMKLEETERL

>member
-1 MTLIEPLADPIRRD
+1 MSLIEPLPDPIRRD
-15 QYGRYKVLAPNGK
+15 QYGRYKVLPLKGK

-55 MTALGLASR
+55 MTALGLAVR
-64 PDLLAMVQTTDATD
+64 PDLLAMVQTTDAAD

-112 CVTPGYKPPATYA
+112 CITPGYQPPATYA
-125 ADITAIHTTL
+125 ADITAIHQTL
-135 REAGLQVVDECSELM
+135 RKAGLQVVDECSELM

-163 LIVERISDGEL
+163 LIVKRISDGEL
-174 FIADLKTGSSVAY
+174 FIADLKTGSSVQY

-201 ADNIYIQGQAVDGS
+201 ADNIYIQGAAVDGS

-233 HCEPESGACSLHTLN
+233 HCEPESGSCDLHTLN

-261 VREWRKARKLLV
+261 VREWRKARQLLV
-273 PFVSAGGERADE
+273 PFKGAGGAESG
-285 AVVAPTEPAA
+285 AVVAHDGPAA
-295 STPTSAADISTPA
+295 STDGLPDAVSTA
-308 AGPGVGEV
+308 TGSSDGVGEV
-316 TASSEPSPTPDT
+316 TASSEPSSTPHITDT
-328 PPDERDSWQPVDLGP
+328 EA
-343 ALTKLEEQQASQL
+343 AL
-356 EADYAAIVERDHM
+356 VERDHM
-369 LTLRRIWL
+369 LNLRKLWL

-396 WPDNCPGPKAVRNG
+396 WPDNCAGPKAVRNG
-410 DTTWNI
+410 DAIWNI

-428 VEMAHDMPFGATDP
+428 VEMAHDLPFGATDP